1 MYLTGITD
9 EAADDLDG
17 QIRACRELGWEW
29 IDLRTIDG
37 VNITNISDAEFDR
50 LLEKLDAAGL
60 RISSFGSAIANW
72 GRRVTDPLETDLEEL
87 ERAIPRMQKAGTRFL
102 RIMSYRPEATAPT
115 ATAGGTAAATGSPW
129 SDAELKDEVIRRLT
143 EITRRAEDGGIVCLH
158 ENCDTWGGQSYEHTL
173 ELLERIDSPAFSLV
187 FDTGNPVETRDARPG
202 ADGAYQDA
210 YEFYRAVRDHIGYV
224 HIKDGY
230 VEGERT
236 VYAFPGEGNARIPE
250 ILSDLFDS
258 GYDGGFSIE
267 PHVAVVF
274 HDPSVTADAGE
285 RWRSFFE
292 YARRTEDLL
301 RQAGYSP
308 E

>member
-1 MYLTGITD
+1 
-9 EAADDLDG
+9 
-17 QIRACRELGWEW
+17 
-29 IDLRTIDG
+29 
-37 VNITNISDAEFDR
+37 
-50 LLEKLDAAGL
+50 
-60 RISSFGSAIANW
+60 
-72 GRRVTDPLETDLEEL
+72 
-87 ERAIPRMQKAGTRFL
+87 
-102 RIMSYRPEATAPT
+102 
-115 ATAGGTAAATGSPW
+115 
-129 SDAELKDEVIRRLT
+129 
-143 EITRRAEDGGIVCLH
+143 
-158 ENCDTWGGQSYEHTL
+158 
-173 ELLERIDSPAFSLV
+173 
-187 FDTGNPVETRDARPG
+187 VETRDARPG

-230 VEGERT
+230 VEDGQT
-236 VYAFPGEGNARIPE
+236 VYTFPGEGNARIEE